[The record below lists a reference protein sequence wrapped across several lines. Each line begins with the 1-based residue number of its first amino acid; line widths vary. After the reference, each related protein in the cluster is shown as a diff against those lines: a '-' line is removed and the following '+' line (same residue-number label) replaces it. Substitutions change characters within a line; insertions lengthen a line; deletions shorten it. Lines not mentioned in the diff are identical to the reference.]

1 VIVHELIKIGS
12 TKDSIL
18 VINSNQK
25 VTWFMKDTMEVK
37 QWIINSGDIVIHTVN
52 CYLNTN
58 DPDHPH
64 HAYGPSFNTMRKAVG
79 QQPAPAPSETTVII
93 TAPTIKPN
101 VHHGLVNQKRWAP
114 NCYN

>member
-1 VIVHELIKIGS
+1 LLPANSFILSFTETYTSSLNHPIGHVVHVKFNPTEES
-12 TKDSIL
+12 YEVFD
-18 VINSNQK
+18 SNQK

-64 HAYGPSFNTMRKAVG
+64 HANGPSFNTMRKAVG
-79 QQPAPAPSETTVII
+79 Q
-93 TAPTIKPN
+93 
-101 VHHGLVNQKRWAP
+101 
-114 NCYN
+114 